1 MSFRQHANYAIVQY
15 RDWVRDAERQA
26 RHRAVEAAP
35 CAPQEAG
42 MIKNSHRPGKRLLA
56 WTSRILHPQGSA

>member
-1 MSFRQHANYAIVQY
+1 VQY
-15 RDWVRDAERQA
+15 KDWVRDAERQA

-42 MIKNSHRPGKRLLA
+42 MIKNAHRPGKRLLA
-56 WTSRILHPQGSA
+56 WTGQIFHPHGSA